1 MNRFG
6 NPSSKL
12 LVVRRHRTRRISLLH
27 EIGEAG
33 RGRGEEGE
41 GSVPPVDGLELDG
54 VGAGGDL
61 EGELLAFG
69 AVEEV
74 YVLLRLLLRGGDE
87 LHRWVSAAAGT
98 GEPKRT
104 ARGGADSAFD
114 GTVDAGFIETQSG
127 QRCEFL
133 LDFWLFGA

>member
-41 GSVPPVDGLELDG
+41 GGVPPVDGLELDG

-74 YVLLRLLLRGGDE
+74 YVLLVLLRLLLRGADD

-104 ARGGADSAFD
+104 ARGGADSAL
-114 GTVDAGFIETQSG
+114 TEQLMPA
-127 QRCEFL
+127 L
-133 LDFWLFGA
+133 LRREVGSAAAANISP